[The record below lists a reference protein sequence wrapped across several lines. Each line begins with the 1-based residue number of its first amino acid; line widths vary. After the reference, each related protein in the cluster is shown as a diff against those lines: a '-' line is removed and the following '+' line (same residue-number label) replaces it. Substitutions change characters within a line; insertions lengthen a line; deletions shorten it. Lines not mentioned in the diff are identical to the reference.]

1 MSKFEFTQ
9 MHGAGNDFIMIDDM
23 NLIFEENPRMIAA
36 LCEAHRGIGADGL
49 VLLRPHAER
58 DFEMIYFNSD
68 GSEAGMCGNGARCA
82 AMFAH
87 DRGIAGEKMIF
98 YTGAGPV
105 SADVMVDRVK
115 IGLEPV
121 QGIRIGIELPGEMTA
136 GFAVSG
142 VPHTAI
148 VVDDVRGW
156 ERERFVETAR
166 AIRFDPLFGPE
177 GTNVNIVSV
186 NSAESLIYR
195 TYERGVEDET
205 LACGTGALG
214 VSVIAAHM
222 GLVSS
227 PVTCETSGGDIL
239 ETVFELTEDGA
250 KRCAL
255 TGPAKIAFR
264 GVSDLSWYLSS

>member
-1 MSKFEFTQ
+1 MSEFEFTK

-23 NLIFEENPRMIAA
+23 NLIFEGNPLMIAA

-49 VLLRPHAER
+49 ILLRPHAER

-68 GSEAGMCGNGARCA
+68 GSKAGMCGNGARCA
-82 AMFAH
+82 AMFAR
-87 DRGIAGEKMIF
+87 DRGIAGEKMVF

-105 SADVMVDRVK
+105 SADVMGDSVK

-121 QGIRIGIELPGEMTA
+121 HGTRIGIELPGEMTA

-148 VVDDVRGW
+148 VVDDVRSW
-156 ERERFVETAR
+156 DRKRFVETAR
-166 AIRFDPLFGPE
+166 AIRFDPIFEPE

-186 NSAESLIYR
+186 NSAESLVYR

-205 LACGTGALG
+205 LACGTGAVG

-250 KRCAL
+250 KRCTL
-255 TGPAKIAFR
+255 TGPANIAFV